1 MVKMSSMIYD
11 RAIIQDKTTGTTIV
25 LLLPFTTLL
34 MYTNV
39 TYSTILI
46 ILSVVLLMYANVSY
60 KLILP

>member
-34 MYTNV
+34 MYANV

-46 ILSVVLLMYANVSY
+46 ILSAVVTANVR
-60 KLILP
+60 